1 MSTDN
6 KVFDA
11 KSFV

>member
-1 MSTDN
+1 LDN

-11 KSFV
+11 EGKLG